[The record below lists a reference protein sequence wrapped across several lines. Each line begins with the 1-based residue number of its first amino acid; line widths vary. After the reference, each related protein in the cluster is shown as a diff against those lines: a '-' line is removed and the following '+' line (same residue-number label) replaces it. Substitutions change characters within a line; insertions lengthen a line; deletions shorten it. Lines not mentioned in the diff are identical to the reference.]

1 MTKSILYI
9 VSLPIGNVSDISL
22 RALSVLNKA
31 DVIVCENVG
40 QTTALLRHLGILHQ
54 TYPKSQPTKD
64 KIQQLSRQLLKTLL
78 PLIERQDKPHFIAYE
93 SYQNSA
99 HLVQEVINRMKEK
112 KIIVALV
119 STAGTPLISDPG
131 LDLVRAAH
139 EENFEVH
146 PIPGPSAVLSSL
158 VVSGFN
164 PHYYAF
170 LGMLPKNST
179 QRRQLLLDWSRGE
192 IRKTTAI
199 AYVSKYQLIPTLQ
212 DMLKVLGDTEIFLA
226 NDLTKLNEQGYK
238 GKITHLIKYFQ
249 ERNIK
254 GEWVIVF
261 TLSSANDK

>member
-1 MTKSILYI
+1 MTKSVLYI
-9 VSLPIGNVSDISL
+9 VSLPIGNVSDVSL
-22 RALSVLNKA
+22 RAISVLDKA
-31 DVIVCENVG
+31 EIIVCENVG
-40 QTTALLRHLGILHQ
+40 QTTSLLRHLGILHQ
-54 TYPKSQPTKD
+54 TYPKSQSTKD
-64 KIQQLSRQLLKTLL
+64 KIQQLSQRLLKILL
-78 PLIERQDKPHFIAYE
+78 PHIERKNKPHFIAYE
-93 SYQNSA
+93 SYKNSA
-99 HLVQEVINRMKEK
+99 HLVQEVINKMKER

-146 PIPGPSAVLSSL
+146 SIPGPSAVLGSL

-170 LGMLPKNST
+170 LGMLPKNLT
-179 QRRQLLLDWSRGE
+179 QRQQLLLDWVRGK
-192 IRKTTAI
+192 IQKLTAI

-212 DMLKVLGDTEIFLA
+212 DMLKVLGDKEVFLA

-238 GKITHLIKYFQ
+238 GKITQLIEYFQ
-249 ERNIK
+249 ERNVK

-261 TLSSANDK
+261 TLFSPSDK